1 MRRSSVILVLGVTVS
16 AVAAAATFAAV
27 ATAVGTSSSGGAPP
41 TTRAPGKHAKVRAVT
56 IGVTPSLSAAGTPVV
71 ISGQVLAR
79 KRSALPVSV
88 WRMLPRDRR
97 FHLAGWTR
105 TDTQGRYTVTFSD
118 VKTNA
123 RWYAVTRGVKSRT
136 ASLRVRALMSLLPS
150 DNLPAPGDMIV
161 VSGHVTPWHGGDEVV
176 IQRLL
181 PGGWRQL
188 TLRRLD
194 RRSNFAVAE
203 RFLAGEVRL
212 RAVLPADSRNSR
224 SYSAQLDLS
233 VAGIHKIKHVVII
246 MQENRSFDSYF
257 GTFPGADGIPPNV
270 CVPDPTNGGC
280 VPPFHASADLNYGG
294 PHSAGN
300 AAADVDGG
308 AMDGFVGQAE
318 RGSGCTTGDPNCSPC
333 EQTPANAASK
343 CIDVMG
349 YHDAR
354 EIPNYW
360 TYAQDFVLQDHMFEP
375 NSSWSLPQ
383 HLYMVSEWS
392 ANCADPMDPFSCK
405 GSLQNPNG
413 DEGGPAG
420 LPYDQFGQPND
431 GQLLYAWTDMTYLLH
446 KFGVSWAY
454 YVSQGTEPDCEN
466 DASMTCAPVQQGPQ
480 TPGIWNP
487 LPSFTDVTQDGQL
500 GNVQS
505 LQNFFTA
512 ASNGTLPAVS
522 WINPNGTVS
531 EHPPALVSAGQ
542 AYVTGLINA
551 LMRGPDWS
559 STAIFLSWDDWGGFY
574 DHVVPPVL
582 DQMGLGLRVPGIV
595 ISPYARPGY
604 IDQQILSHDNY
615 NKFIEDDFL
624 AGQRLN
630 PVTDGRPDP
639 RPDVREAS
647 PLLGDLVKDFN
658 FDQAPR
664 GPVLLPVHPPPG
676 PASTPP

>member
-1 MRRSSVILVLGVTVS
+1 VILVLGVTLGAGS
-16 AVAAAATFAAV
+16 AAATFAAG
-27 ATAVGTSSSGGAPP
+27 AGAVSTTSSSGGAPA
-41 TTRAPGKHAKVRAVT
+41 TTGAPGKHAKVSAVT
-56 IGVTPSLSAAGTPVV
+56 IALAPNPGTARTPVV
-71 ISGQVLAR
+71 ISGRVLAR
-79 KRSALPVSV
+79 RPRSVLVSL

-97 FHLAGWTR
+97 FHLATRTR
-105 TDTQGRYTVTFSD
+105 TDPQGRYVVTVSGIT
-118 VKTNA
+118 TNT
-123 RWYAVTRGVKSRT
+123 RWYAVARGVKSRPT
-136 ASLRVRALMSLLPS
+136 TLRVRALMSLLPS
-150 DNLPAPGDMIV
+150 ETLPAPGDRIV
-161 VSGHVTPWHGGDEVV
+161 LRGHVTPSHGGDDVV

-181 PGGWRQL
+181 PGGWRRL
-188 TLRRLD
+188 ALRRLD
-194 RRSNFAVAE
+194 RRSNFLVAE
-203 RFLAGEVRL
+203 RFTAGQVRL
-212 RAVLPADSRNSR
+212 RAVLPADTRNLR

-233 VAGIHKIKHVVII
+233 VAGIHKIKHVVVI
-246 MQENRSFDSYF
+246 MQENRSFDTYF

-270 CVPDPTNGGC
+270 CVPDPANSGC
-280 VPPFHASADLNYGG
+280 VPPFHDSADLNYGG
-294 PHSAGN
+294 PHGAGN
-300 AAADVDGG
+300 AAADIDGG
-308 AMDGFVGQAE
+308 AMDGFVTQAE
-318 RGSGCTTGDPNCSPC
+318 KGSGCTSNDPNCSPC
-333 EQTPANAASK
+333 NQTPGPTTQTK
-343 CIDVMG
+343 CIDAMG

-360 TYAQDFVLQDHMFEP
+360 TYAHDFVLQDRMFEP

-392 ANCADPMDPFSCK
+392 AFCTDPLNPFSCK
-405 GSLQNPNG
+405 GALQSPNPDGGVNG
-413 DEGGPAG
+413 AG
-420 LPYDQFGQPND
+420 ND
-431 GQLLYAWTDMTYLLH
+431 GQLHYAWTDMTYLLH

-454 YVSQGTEPDCEN
+454 YVFQGTEPDCED

-512 ASNGTLPAVS
+512 AASGTLPAVS

-531 EHPPALVSAGQ
+531 EHPPALVSTGQ

-551 LMRGPDWS
+551 IMQGPDWN

-574 DHVVPPVL
+574 DHVVPPVV

-604 IDQQILSHDNY
+604 IDHQIMSHDNY

-630 PVTDGRPDP
+630 PANDGRPDP
-639 RPDVREAS
+639 RLDVREAS
-647 PLLGDLVKDFN
+647 PLLGDLAKDFN
-658 FDQAPR
+658 FDQTP
-664 GPVLLPVHPPPG
+664 GPPVLLPVHPPPG